1 MPNHEFTVLANNIS
15 VFGQCTAVERLA
27 IALIVFREKY
37 KAENPKGQKIN
48 IDISR
53 DVLAIIAEIAKEN
66 VIRLLKEFKSEGIIQ
81 TEGRKILVKDIK
93 KLVT

>member
-1 MPNHEFTVLANNIS
+1 MPNHEFNVLANNIS
-15 VFGQCTAVERLA
+15 VFGQRTAVERLA
-27 IALIVFREKY
+27 IALIVIRKKY

-53 DVLAIIAEIAKEN
+53 DDLANIAGIAKEN
-66 VIRLLKEFKSEGIIQ
+66 AIRLLKEFKSEGIIQ